1 MAEAKT
7 TGGAAGKDSGSGP
20 KKAPAAKGTTTRKPT
35 RTEAKS
41 RDVKPEVAFKGHLV
55 TVRLQPVV
63 RPDGHAALFEVVEH
77 PDAVAIVAVRYE
89 PTAGGTARPLVALVH
104 QPRPVIKRGDSL
116 EIPAGL
122 VDADERGNPEHTA
135 ARELREETGYEAGRL
150 RLLTKEYSS
159 PGVTAE
165 ALDIYLATDLRPAA
179 GDHMPDPSE
188 IDKLD
193 WVPLAEAM
201 RLCREGRVDDSKT
214 LIGLWLARDEL
225 MADAFGR

>member
-1 MAEAKT
+1 MAEAKVPGGGVR
-7 TGGAAGKDSGSGP
+7 GGA
-20 KKAPAAKGTTTRKPT
+20 KKAAAAKGGKAT
-35 RTEAKS
+35 RTRAGVNT
-41 RDVKPEVAFKGHLV
+41 RDAQPEVAFKGHLV
-55 TVRLQPVV
+55 TVRLQPVT
-63 RPDGHAALFEVVEH
+63 RPDGREALFEVVEH

-104 QPRPVIKRGDSL
+104 QPRPVIGRDDSL

-135 ARELREETGYEAGRL
+135 TRELREETGYEAGRL

-159 PGVTAE
+159 PGFTDE
-165 ALDIYLATDLRPAA
+165 ALYIYLATELRPAA
-179 GDHMPDPSE
+179 GDHTPDPSE
-188 IDKLD
+188 IAKLD

>member
-1 MAEAKT
+1 MAEAKAT
-7 TGGAAGKDSGSGP
+7 SGVAGKGSAGGA
-20 KKAPAAKGTTTRKPT
+20 KKAQAARGKSARKTTRAGANARK
-35 RTEAKS
+35 AQ
-41 RDVKPEVAFKGHLV
+41 PEVAFKGHLV

-63 RPDGHAALFEVVEH
+63 RPDGREATFEVVEH

-89 PTAGGTARPLVALVH
+89 PTPGGTARPLVALVH
-104 QPRPVIKRGDSL
+104 QPRPVIGRNDSV

-122 VDADERGNPEHTA
+122 VDADERGDAERAA

-159 PGVTAE
+159 PGFTDE
-165 ALDIYLATDLRPAA
+165 ALYIYLATELRPAV
-179 GDHMPDPSE
+179 GDNTPDPSE

-201 RLCREGRVDDSKT
+201 RLCREGRIDDSKT

>member
-1 MAEAKT
+1 MAEAKVP
-7 TGGAAGKDSGSGP
+7 GGEARDGA
-20 KKAPAAKGTTTRKPT
+20 KKAAAKNKATSKTMRVGANAQSARS
-35 RTEAKS
+35 EI
-41 RDVKPEVAFKGHLV
+41 AFKGHLV

-63 RPDGHAALFEVVEH
+63 RPDGREMLFEVVEH

-104 QPRPVIKRGDSL
+104 QPRPVIGRDDSV

-122 VDADERGNPEHTA
+122 VDANERGNPEHTA

-159 PGVTAE
+159 PGFTDE
-165 ALDIYLATDLRPAA
+165 ALSIYLATELHPAA
-179 GDHMPDPSE
+179 GDHTPDPSE
-188 IDKLD
+188 IAKLD
-193 WVPLAEAM
+193 WMPLAEAM
-201 RLCREGRVDDSKT
+201 RLCREGRIDDSKT

>member
-1 MAEAKT
+1 MAEANVPG
-7 TGGAAGKDSGSGP
+7 GGARGGAKSGA
-20 KKAPAAKGTTTRKPT
+20 KKAEAVKGKATRA
-35 RTEAKS
+35 RES
-41 RDVKPEVAFKGHLV
+41 RPEIAFKGHLV
-55 TVRLQPVV
+55 TVRLQPVT
-63 RPDGHAALFEVVEH
+63 RPDGREALFEVVEH

-104 QPRPVIKRGDSL
+104 QPRPVIGRDDSL

-159 PGVTAE
+159 PGFTDE
-165 ALDIYLATDLRPAA
+165 ALYIYLATELRPAA
-179 GDHMPDPSE
+179 GDHTPDPSE
-188 IDKLD
+188 IAKLD

-201 RLCREGRVDDSKT
+201 RLCREGRMDDSKT

-225 MADAFGR
+225 MADAFDR

>member
-7 TGGAAGKDSGSGP
+7 PGGGARGGAKSGA
-20 KKAPAAKGTTTRKPT
+20 KKAAAKGTTTRKT
-35 RTEAKS
+35 ARAGASTQGAQ
-41 RDVKPEVAFKGHLV
+41 PEIAFTGHLV
-55 TVRLQPVV
+55 TVRLQPVT
-63 RPDGHAALFEVVEH
+63 RPDGREALFEVVEH

-104 QPRPVIKRGDSL
+104 QPRPVIGRNDSL

-159 PGVTAE
+159 PGFTDE
-165 ALDIYLATDLRPAA
+165 ALFIYLATELRPAA
-179 GDHMPDPSE
+179 GDHTPDPSE
-188 IDKLD
+188 IATLD

-201 RLCREGRVDDSKT
+201 RLCREGRMDDSKT